1 VEGLMSGDFPVSNDF
16 PMEGFSSMWS
26 FPFVQYGRW
35 IDGVWYPLNLS
46 SPLPAGP
53 TGDPVETTK
62 QKRNC
67 DTASALE
74 GRTGQGLALQGILPD
89 LPVWLL

>member
-1 VEGLMSGDFPVSNDF
+1 MSGDFPVSNDF

-53 TGDPVETTK
+53 TGNLEVSIPDKTVSAT
-62 QKRNC
+62 
-67 DTASALE
+67 SALE
-74 GRTGQGLALQGILPD
+74 SQTLSGPALQGIMPD